1 MHRLFPHRLFPH
13 RQGNRL
19 RSRRRNRRRSAA
31 YRTRASGTRHRAGP
45 TITQVGG
52 HRAPVPCRRCLPLRA
67 LGQSSRMSDPQ
78 DMAEDLDDD
87 VIGADPVTADEF
99 VDGRG
104 DQGSDD
110 LSEQLIADE
119 LIGDDGV
126 VSAEEAAMHV
136 VEDT

>member
-1 MHRLFPHRLFPH
+1 
-13 RQGNRL
+13 
-19 RSRRRNRRRSAA
+19 
-31 YRTRASGTRHRAGP
+31 
-45 TITQVGG
+45 
-52 HRAPVPCRRCLPLRA
+52 
-67 LGQSSRMSDPQ
+67 MSDPQ

-87 VIGADPVTADEF
+87 VIGADPVTADDF